1 MMRARGCALITALLL
16 IVVLSVRAQAPMPV
30 VERITDHR
38 GRITRVTLFS
48 NHVVIVSIRSET
60 EDFIHMATLNFD
72 EHMVYLQ
79 ALEECA
85 NDIGNEPVTSDVESR
100 DSSTRLILHIGP
112 NAPRILEFSP
122 LSSLNLPA
130 TRIVSIVDD
139 IENRAMAA
147 LPGEFEIKR
156 WEPALGDRVELRQ
169 GGEAY
174 VTSIGEDGTIVLSQI
189 DGPVSY
195 TVARESRVDVVLR
208 VIEPTP

>member
-1 MMRARGCALITALLL
+1 MKIRVCALIITSLLVA
-16 IVVLSVRAQAPMPV
+16 VVSATAQAPMPV
-30 VERITDHR
+30 VERTTDHR

-48 NHVVIVSIRSET
+48 NHVVIVSIRSDT
-60 EDFIHMATLNFD
+60 ENFIHMATLNFD
-72 EHMVYLQ
+72 EHMIYLQ

-85 NDIGNEPVTSDVESR
+85 NEIGHEPITSDVESR
-100 DSSTRLILHIGP
+100 DSSTRLILHVGP
-112 NAPRILEFSP
+112 DAPRILEYSP
-122 LSSLNLPA
+122 LASLNLPA
-130 TRIVSIVDD
+130 ARIASMIDD

-174 VTSIGEDGTIVLSQI
+174 VTTITEDGTILLSQV

-195 TVARESRVDVVLR
+195 TVARDDRVNFVLR
-208 VIEPTP
+208 VIGPTP

>member
-1 MMRARGCALITALLL
+1 MNARDCFLITVLLLVALL
-16 IVVLSVRAQAPMPV
+16 SATAQAPIPV

-48 NHVVIVSIRSET
+48 NHVIIVSIRSDT
-60 EDFIHMATLNFD
+60 EDFIHMVTLDFD

-85 NDIGNEPVTSDVESR
+85 NEIGHEPITSDIESR
-100 DSSTRLILHIGP
+100 DSFTRLVLHVGP
-112 NAPRILEFSP
+112 DAPRILEYSP
-122 LSSLNLPA
+122 LASLNLSTA
-130 TRIVSIVDD
+130 RIASMVDD
-139 IENRAMAA
+139 IENRAMAT

-156 WEPALGDRVELRQ
+156 WVPALGDRVELRQ

-174 VTSIGEDGTIVLSQI
+174 VTAIGEDGTIVLSQI

-195 TVARESRVDVVLR
+195 TVTRDNRVEIVLR
-208 VIEPTP
+208 VIGVTP

>member
-1 MMRARGCALITALLL
+1 MKARVCVLITSLLL
-16 IVVLSVRAQAPMPV
+16 IAVLSATAQAPIPV

-38 GRITRVTLFS
+38 GRVTRVTLFS
-48 NHVVIVSIRSET
+48 NHVVIVSIRSDT
-60 EDFIHMATLNFD
+60 DDYIHMATLNFD

-85 NDIGNEPVTSDVESR
+85 NEIGSEPITSDVESR

-112 NAPRILEFSP
+112 NAPRILEYSP
-122 LSSLNLPA
+122 LASLDLPA
-130 TRIVSIVDD
+130 ARIASIVDD
-139 IENRAMAA
+139 IENRAMAT

-174 VTSIGEDGTIVLSQI
+174 VTAIDEDGTIVVSQVN
-189 DGPVSY
+189 GPVSY
-195 TVARESRVDVVLR
+195 TVAMENRVDIVLR
-208 VIEPTP
+208 VIGPTP

>member
-1 MMRARGCALITALLL
+1 MTARVGALVAALLL
-16 IVVLSVRAQAPMPV
+16 FAALSAMAQAPVPV

-38 GRITRVTLFS
+38 GRVTRVTLFS
-48 NHVVIVSIRSET
+48 NHVVIVSIRSDT

-85 NDIGNEPVTSDVESR
+85 NKIGQEPVTSDVESR
-100 DSSTRLILHIGP
+100 DSSTRLILHIGRD
-112 NAPRILEFSP
+112 APRILEYSP

-130 TRIVSIVDD
+130 ARIASIVDD

-147 LPGEFEIKR
+147 LPGEFEIKQ
-156 WEPALGDRVELRQ
+156 WEPRLGDRVELRQ
-169 GGEAY
+169 GGEAS
-174 VTSIGEDGTIVLSQI
+174 VTAIGEDGSIVLSQI

-195 TVARESRVDVVLR
+195 TVTRDNRVDIVLR
-208 VIEPTP
+208 VIEPVP

>member
-1 MMRARGCALITALLL
+1 MNARVCVLITVLLLVALL
-16 IVVLSVRAQAPMPV
+16 SATAQAPIPV

-48 NHVVIVSIRSET
+48 NHVVIVSIRSDT

-85 NDIGNEPVTSDVESR
+85 NEIGHEPISSDVESR
-100 DSSTRLILHIGP
+100 DSFTRLILHVGP
-112 NAPRILEFSP
+112 NAPRILEYSP
-122 LSSLNLPA
+122 LASLNLPA
-130 TRIVSIVDD
+130 ARIASMVDD
-139 IENRAMAA
+139 IENRAMAT

-156 WEPALGDRVELRQ
+156 WDPALGDRVELRQ

-174 VTSIGEDGTIVLSQI
+174 VTAIGEDGTIVLSQV

-195 TVARESRVDVVLR
+195 TVAKENRVDYVLR
-208 VIEPTP
+208 VIGPIP